1 MTEELSRVI
10 AVVAELNKKIE
21 KLESRVAELD
31 SACVFLL
38 SELRTETTFRLS
50 NIESDY
56 RALIRGT
63 QEGFIR
69 TNYELTGLKMLQGL
83 DETGNVLNDD
93 EKPTLD
99 GKPLDGSESQ

>member
-1 MTEELSRVI
+1 MTEEVSRLI
-10 AVVAELNKKIE
+10 VVVTELNKKIE

-31 SACVFLL
+31 AACVFLL
-38 SELRTETTFRLS
+38 RDLKTETTFRFS
-50 NIESDY
+50 KIEADY

-93 EKPTLD
+93 EKPILDGTLD
-99 GKPLDGSESQ
+99 GSVS